1 MAGGSRE
8 DDGRDDDAS
17 AGNSERV
24 VRQRVHREAAD
35 QPTATTQ
42 AADEQVAA
50 TERATTGNAAT
61 SGATPSTGRGQP
73 APLDDQDSTDPV
85 ATSQSRRNVDEILKD
100 AEQRDSVANVRDS
113 AANRRDVEANLDALL
128 KEEPDEAGFEARA
141 WAKKDRSNS
150 RHDREASAEDR
161 TELTT
166 DDPPP
171 KK

>member
-8 DDGRDDDAS
+8 DDGRDDDAP

-24 VRQRVHREAAD
+24 IRQRVHRGAAD
-35 QPTATTQ
+35 QPAATTQ

-50 TERATTGNAAT
+50 TERAAAGNAAT
-61 SGATPSTGRGQP
+61 SDATPATGRGQQ
-73 APLDDQDSTDPV
+73 APLDDQDPTDAV
-85 ATSQSRRNVDEILKD
+85 VTGQSRRSVDEILTD
-100 AEQRDSVANVRDS
+100 AEQRDSVATVRDS
-113 AANRRDVEANLDALL
+113 AGNRRDVEANLDALL

-161 TELTT
+161 TELTA

-171 KK
+171 KQ